1 MKYKVCLSLPSE
13 QYLVF
18 RELGNDLFL
27 LLNGFNTEEEANIY
41 IDKLKDLDEF
51 ELQLSTEIL
60 SRRVNSIDAVVR
72 YKEVCKHCGKIKN
85 DS

>member
-18 RELGNDLFL
+18 RESGNDLFL

-41 IDKLKDLDEF
+41 IDKLKDLD
-51 ELQLSTEIL
+51 
-60 SRRVNSIDAVVR
+60 D
-72 YKEVCKHCGKIKN
+72 
-85 DS
+85 